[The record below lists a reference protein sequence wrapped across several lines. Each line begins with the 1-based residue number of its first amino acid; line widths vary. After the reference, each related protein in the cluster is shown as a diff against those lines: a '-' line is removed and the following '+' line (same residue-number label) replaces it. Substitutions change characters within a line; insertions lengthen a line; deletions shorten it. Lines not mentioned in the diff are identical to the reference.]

1 LQQQQHQQQQPQIN
15 VGFGGGVGV
24 GVGGGGVFMPNNK
37 FGNKK
42 RKAESLFT
50 CTICSIE
57 VGSQDVLTSHMNGQK
72 HAKRLRQINVT
83 TSKMADG
90 AAGNVATP
98 LVNTLPAPN
107 VKILTLP
114 VSTAASNNNNNNGT
128 NDTHAADGQNTAA
141 PVKLYLQQLND
152 LANFHQ
158 VYIFIMHR
166 IYTHF
171 PFKLPWATII
181 SPLGKPTGPIWATNK
196 VA

>member
-1 LQQQQHQQQQPQIN
+1 MQQQQQPQIN
-15 VGFGGGVGV
+15 VGLGGGGGGV
-24 GVGGGGVFMPNNK
+24 GGGVFMPNNK

-83 TSKMADG
+83 TNKMADTS
-90 AAGNVATP
+90 AAATNAVTTTP
-98 LVNTLPAPN
+98 LVSTLQAPS
-107 VKILTLP
+107 VKILNTLSITP
-114 VSTAASNNNNNNGT
+114 AATNNNNVNNNNGT
-128 NDTHAADGQNTAA
+128 NDTHTANGQNTAA

-158 VYIFIMHR
+158 VYIFITYKIHTF
-166 IYTHF
+166 ILHLF
-171 PFKLPWATII
+171 FKAESDLQ
-181 SPLGKPTGPIWATNK
+181 NFNF
-196 VA
+196 